1 MIKGGIE
8 NMFMNFQI
16 EVYEQDGK
24 QYLYMASD
32 GSSGVKVE
40 VKTKEE
46 IKQYI
51 NEYIADVVDYIM

>member
-1 MIKGGIE
+1 
-8 NMFMNFQI
+8 MFMNFQI
-16 EVYEQDGK
+16 EVYEKDGK

-32 GSSGVKVE
+32 GASGVKVE

-46 IKQYI
+46 IKEYI

>member
-1 MIKGGIE
+1 
-8 NMFMNFQI
+8 MFMNFEI
-16 EVYEQDGK
+16 EIYEENGK
-24 QYLYMASD
+24 QYLYMSND

-51 NEYIADVVDYIM
+51 NEYIEDVVDYIM